1 MMASDS
7 RVVVVIL
14 KRSTSMSKSE
24 WRSSST
30 RRTLD
35 PIAIDPFVS
44 RAFAEWQSNP
54 ISPAIVESQIK
65 SDDQLDGLQV
75 RKAEQTECSGVFL
88 LQFVAGG
95 VRLRI
100 SEEGCHRER
109 CRPRQLSQ
117 YLTTLEPWK
126 PVRVLLNGKGNTW
139 DDPYYLMQDYHMV
152 LCDDTERKEHATQ
165 LFDLQINLR

>member
-1 MMASDS
+1 MTASDS
-7 RVVVVIL
+7 RVALVIL
-14 KRSTSMSKSE
+14 KRSVSMSKSQ

-35 PIAIDPFVS
+35 PIAIEDFVS
-44 RAFAEWQSNP
+44 SAFAEWQSNP

-65 SDDQLDGLQV
+65 SDDQLDCLPV
-75 RKAEQTECSGVFL
+75 RKAEQTESSGVFL

-100 SEEGCHRER
+100 SEEGCRKEC

-126 PVRVLLNGKGNTW
+126 PVRVLLNGKGHTW
-139 DDPYYLMQDYHMV
+139 DDPYYVLQDYHLV
-152 LCDDTERKEHATQ
+152 LCDNTERKKHAPQ